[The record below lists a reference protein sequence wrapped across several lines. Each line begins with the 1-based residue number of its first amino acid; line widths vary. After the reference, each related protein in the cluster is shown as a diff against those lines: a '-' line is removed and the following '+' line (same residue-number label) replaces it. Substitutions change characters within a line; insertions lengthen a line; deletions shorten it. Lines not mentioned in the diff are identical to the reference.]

1 MRAEP
6 AALNQLRD
14 GLAAIRR
21 QYHVPG
27 EHPPEAQAAA
37 GAAIARGPVGGTRRD
52 VTDLPFVTL
61 DPARS
66 TDLDQAFHLV
76 ADGDDI
82 VLHYAIADVSAWVA
96 GGDAIDAEAWRRG
109 ATIYLP
115 DGRAALYPPVLSEGA
130 ASLLPDGPRPAVLLT
145 VRIAPGGAATLDGAE
160 RATVSSH
167 AKLAYETVSDDD
179 FPDAAIVREVIKRIN
194 DAENARGAGRV
205 EFPEPEVVADPSAP
219 GGLVVRAAPPHPTE
233 AINAALSLAANLAA
247 AAKLLSVG
255 TGLYRVMPEATPER
269 LASLRRTAR
278 ALGIQWDK
286 GISVRQLNERLDPTQ
301 PRQAFLLRSIR
312 RAAGSATYATFAPG
326 AKPWHSAIA
335 APYAHATAPLRRLAD
350 RYVLDLAVAV
360 HADEHP
366 GRPEVLGQLPEVME
380 RAEARQGQVD
390 GAATDLVEALMLADR
405 VGDVF
410 DATVVDADRDGARVQ
425 LTAPPVRSRADL
437 GRVDPGDEVRVRLTA
452 ANVAERRLT
461 FEKA

>member
-1 MRAEP
+1 MRAER
-6 AALNQLRD
+6 AALALLRD
-14 GLAAIRR
+14 GIGVIRR

-27 EHPPEAQAAA
+27 EHPTEAQEAAE
-37 GAAIARGPVGGTRRD
+37 AAIARGPAGGPRRD
-52 VTDLPFVTL
+52 VTALPFVTL
-61 DPARS
+61 DPASS

-82 VLHYAIADVSAWVA
+82 VLHYGIADVSAWVT
-96 GGDAIDAEAWRRG
+96 GNDPVDAEAWQRG

-115 DGRAALYPPVLSEGA
+115 DARAGLYPPALSEGA
-130 ASLLPDGPRPAVLLT
+130 ASLLPDGPRPVVLLT
-145 VRIAPGGAATLDGAE
+145 VRIDPSGATSLEGAE
-160 RATVSSH
+160 RATVASH
-167 AKLAYETVSDDD
+167 ARLGYETVSDDD
-179 FPDAAIVREVIKRIN
+179 FPDAALVREATKRV
-194 DAENARGAGRV
+194 DAAENARGASRV
-205 EFPEPEVVADPSAP
+205 DFPDPEVVADPSVP

-233 AINAALSLAANLAA
+233 EINAALSLAANLAV
-247 AAKLLSVG
+247 AAKLLSAG
-255 TGLYRVMPEATPER
+255 TGLYRVMPEPTAER
-269 LASLRRTAR
+269 LASLRRTAK

-286 GISVRQLNERLDPTQ
+286 GTSVRQLNERLDPTQ

-312 RAAGSATYATFAPG
+312 RAAGSATYTPFEPG

-350 RYVLDLAVAV
+350 RYVLDLVVAV
-360 HADEHP
+360 HAGEHP
-366 GRPEVLGQLPEVME
+366 GVPEALGRLPEVME
-380 RAEARQGQVD
+380 RAEARQSQVD
-390 GAATDLVEALMLADR
+390 DAATDLVEAVMLADR

-425 LTAPPVRSRADL
+425 LTDPPVRARADL
-437 GRVDPGDEVRVRLTA
+437 GKVEPGDAARVRLTA